1 MIYHMKI
8 TYSINCYIEYHMLIK
23 KHMIMLKTK
32 IIYHQCVI
40 NVVNTMKQIFTFST
54 TAGIEKKYGTHLNP

>member
-1 MIYHMKI
+1 
-8 TYSINCYIEYHMLIK
+8 MLIK

-40 NVVNTMKQIFTFST
+40 DEGNTMKQLFMFST
-54 TAGIEKKYGTHLNP
+54 TVGIEKKYRTYLNP

>member
-1 MIYHMKI
+1 
-8 TYSINCYIEYHMLIK
+8 MLIK

-40 NVVNTMKQIFTFST
+40 DVENTMKQLFMFST
-54 TAGIEKKYGTHLNP
+54 TAVIEKKYGTYLHP